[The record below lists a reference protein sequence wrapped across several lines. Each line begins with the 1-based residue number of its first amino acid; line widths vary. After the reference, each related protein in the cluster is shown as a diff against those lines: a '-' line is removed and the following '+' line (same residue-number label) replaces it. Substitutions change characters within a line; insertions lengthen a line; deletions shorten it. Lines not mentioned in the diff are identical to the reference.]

1 MNALNNSIYIMQR
14 MCEKKNQFRAVVEA
28 EERNDL
34 EMSER
39 RQWVKDRPFPGTE
52 YDSDEY

>member
-28 EERNDL
+28 EERADL